1 MYTDNRLQ
9 RVQRILR
16 GVLFVVDVRFG
27 DDVIL
32 LMSAD
37 KVDVLLSVVV
47 HRSLQAQLLIDS
59 LIELLAEV
67 GHLLDEFL
75 QVL

>member
-1 MYTDNRLQ
+1 MYTDNCLQ

-16 GVLFVVDVRFG
+16 GVLFVVDVRFR

-59 LIELLAEV
+59 LVELLAEV
-67 GHLLDEFL
+67 GHLLDESL
-75 QVL
+75 QVV